1 MQQQR
6 NRRFVHELTQRRHC
20 DGETNNHPQNRDE
33 TYLDRAH
40 ISPAT
45 PFMHHLRRGLQGF
58 SARFSCTCPSVEV
71 VLSTDLESGEGE
83 QKIFRHITA
92 SYRDSQSLSVLVHG
106 LDADLILMS
115 LLSPHWNAI
124 ELYRETPG
132 GCGAEN
138 EHQLAREEDAWYNE
152 QCARTYTQMSK
163 RNGTSSSSTTAYGM
177 LAMHMHGGGERY
189 PLENPESGIVDF
201 VHHAACDVLWRRRYY
216 NALFVGGAAG
226 SAARI
231 REAAM
236 AFVAGLAWT
245 LRYLGDQKLYN
256 VGWTYPYDYA
266 PLALDIQHFL
276 SESTPH
282 IIEELDDHFSTLDR
296 TLERFVSR
304 VHKAASTM
312 GIDAIDRD
320 QLFLCLILPSRPLAS
335 AVDVMCSDAVTRSD
349 ECAFM
354 FPSSYR
360 LHTCTTDW
368 GYDGSLSSRR
378 VNKTIVYRNKPTR
391 DNELTS
397 VVDDRTLRIDFFHWL
412 LSVII
417 RQSSPPTESHVR
429 DIVTSNRMQ
438 LVKWERIVEELLVA
452 KVIRSFVKVVKLLW
466 NNFIEDDVVAGRTN
480 FNFVTSVTTLVT
492 YPTSYVMDL
501 LKFRKEMLSYEILN
515 THIKRVMK
523 LIGRNVQETVSMR
536 SAKKSAEGPCS
547 HNVSTLYEIDD
558 PTTQSA
564 YKALMEDRSTN
575 TRNSVVPPFA
585 AIVYKAA
592 LLLGT
597 VHAFTKDN
605 PPPSDLPD
613 NSRGP
618 SLPSRSVRKFQSAKN
633 SMLWYLEQ
641 VMIMTRV
648 SRTMEATSL
657 SFSDITFFI
666 SMKSKDG
673 VSVTSRV
680 PAIVGA
686 FVPEVLSYVK
696 EYLELTWKGKRQM
709 KNVTHIHST
718 LPGSASMLSFLHAFC
733 FAVRL
738 MFLYDIGFLDPTEN
752 IEQRVFAKRGAE
764 GKFSYW
770 VSSDSNAKG
779 VDPDL
784 CGKDNSP
791 VNDFSPYAA
800 RYLAASTLA
809 MLRILHVRKQNKRG
823 VMDVTEN
830 LTLDEKRDVGKAP
843 VANVRRWH
851 HHFPGNYV
859 DPVNT
864 HELATGELPEEVA
877 DKVTAV
883 IAHLDVILDTTIS
896 GGNLSVETSLK
907 FLHDLIKPKDCIA
920 YDGGQRKQ
928 TVAES
933 MSVLAPMLDL
943 RRVFIET
950 SMLPS
955 NWKLGFKN
963 AVYKVYDVGWLAN
976 SGHIRGTKWK
986 QLNEAADTPQM
997 ADLDLS
1003 HMLRLMFYIHP
1014 SAMKKYGAL
1023 ECNTVP
1029 VRALG
1034 DAGPS
1039 RERLW
1044 NFNANPCEETAC
1056 DLPDP
1061 IHASKRHAS
1070 KRHASKRMTIS
1081 YTEPKPTC
1089 DDDDDDE
1096 IPKPGEVG
1104 FAVCSKPSDPYAV
1117 RLSDSPD
1124 GDVPH
1129 RVYAFKVN

>member
-1 MQQQR
+1 MYVHVRVLDDPMYRMDNIGYPNNLHAALNVSIADYFYGRSFELPHPSGLNDATPVFVEYEGGQTVSVFNGGGMRCLGTLYVHFDLIIPSTREEREALLDEIVSFYSRR
-6 NRRFVHELTQRRHC
+6 NRTMSEVT
-20 DGETNNHPQNRDE
+20 
-33 TYLDRAH
+33 
-40 ISPAT
+40 
-45 PFMHHLRRGLQGF
+45 
-58 SARFSCTCPSVEV
+58 SA
-71 VLSTDLESGEGE
+71 L
-83 QKIFRHITA
+83 FRHSFNTEPA
-92 SYRDSQSLSVLVHG
+92 EVTDRCDSF
-106 LDADLILMS
+106 D
-115 LLSPHWNAI
+115 
-124 ELYRETPG
+124 
-132 GCGAEN
+132 
-138 EHQLAREEDAWYNE
+138 
-152 QCARTYTQMSK
+152 
-163 RNGTSSSSTTAYGM
+163 
-177 LAMHMHGGGERY
+177 
-189 PLENPESGIVDF
+189 
-201 VHHAACDVLWRRRYY
+201 
-216 NALFVGGAAG
+216 
-226 SAARI
+226 
-231 REAAM
+231 
-236 AFVAGLAWT
+236 
-245 LRYLGDQKLYN
+245 
-256 VGWTYPYDYA
+256 
-266 PLALDIQHFL
+266 
-276 SESTPH
+276 
-282 IIEELDDHFSTLDR
+282 
-296 TLERFVSR
+296 
-304 VHKAASTM
+304 
-312 GIDAIDRD
+312 
-320 QLFLCLILPSRPLAS
+320 
-335 AVDVMCSDAVTRSD
+335 
-349 ECAFM
+349 
-354 FPSSYR
+354 
-360 LHTCTTDW
+360 TCTNDW

-378 VNKTIVYRNKPTR
+378 VNKTIVYRNKPTG

-397 VVDDRTLRIDFFHWL
+397 VVDDRTLRIGFFHWL

-417 RQSSPPTESHVR
+417 RQLSPPTESHVR

-438 LVKWERIVEELLVA
+438 LVKWERIVEELLFA
-452 KVIRSFVKVVKLLW
+452 KVIKSFVQVVNLLW
-466 NNFIEDDVVAGRTN
+466 NNFIEADVDADRTN

-501 LKFRKEMLSYEILN
+501 LKFRKEMLSYTILN
-515 THIKRVMK
+515 TDIKRVMK

-536 SAKKSAEGPCS
+536 SAKKSVEGPCS

-564 YKALMEDRSTN
+564 YKALMEDRKTD
-575 TRNSVVPPFA
+575 TRNSVV
-585 AIVYKAA
+585 
-592 LLLGT
+592 
-597 VHAFTKDN
+597 
-605 PPPSDLPD
+605 
-613 NSRGP
+613 
-618 SLPSRSVRKFQSAKN
+618 
-633 SMLWYLEQ
+633 
-641 VMIMTRV
+641 MIMARV
-648 SRTMEATSL
+648 SRTIEATSL

-673 VSVTSRV
+673 VSVTLRV

-696 EYLELTWKGKRQM
+696 EYLEITWKGKLQ
-709 KNVTHIHST
+709 KKKVTHIHST

-733 FAVRL
+733 FAVRF
-738 MFLYDIGFLDPTEN
+738 MFLYDIGFLDPRDN
-752 IEQRVFAKRGAE
+752 IEQRVFAKRGKE

-770 VSSDSNAKG
+770 ASSDSNAKG

-791 VNDFSPYAA
+791 VNDFSPYAS
-800 RYLAASTLA
+800 RYLAAATLA

-830 LTLDEKRDVGKAP
+830 LNLGNLENPLDKTRCLEFLRFHQFGHGDTQTIEKVYSSNPNTLKYHTGTGVENIVPIPMDVSHLEDEKRDVVNAL

-877 DKVTAV
+877 DKVTSV

-943 RRVFIET
+943 RYVFIET

-976 SGHIRGTKWK
+976 TGHIRGTKWK
-986 QLNEAADTPQM
+986 QLNEAADNPQM

-1014 SAMKKYGAL
+1014 SAMKKYVAL
-1023 ECNTVP
+1023 AFNTVP
-1029 VRALG
+1029 VLG

-1039 RERLW
+1039 R

-1070 KRHASKRMTIS
+1070 KRHASKRHAS
-1081 YTEPKPTC
+1081 KRHASKRHASEPKPTC
-1089 DDDDDDE
+1089 DDDDE

-1104 FAVCSKPSDPYAV
+1104 FAVCSELSDPYAV

-1124 GDVPH
+1124 GEH
-1129 RVYAFKVN
+1129 RVYAFKVTSIRETNGFFYVQGVYIKSDSECVDGMFEFPKNQRSQPVRYRREDF